1 MNPPDRNKPDCSY
14 FVGALWDIDPETS
27 VRHCS
32 NTVPCMCHRLL
43 RSQVYRAL
51 GIAMGYVGQGN
62 QAKFK
67 KPVLEFV
74 RAAFPDGNGI
84 PAGTD
89 VPAMAD
95 GEQAAYF
102 GDDAEENPA
111 PEVAQRFVAVL
122 KRVYG

>member
-1 MNPPDRNKPDCSY
+1 MNPPDRNKPDCSL
-14 FVGALWDIDPETS
+14 FVGALWDIDPVTS
-27 VRHCS
+27 IQHCS

-51 GIAMGYVGQGN
+51 GIAMGYVGHGN

-67 KPVLEFV
+67 MPVLEFV

-89 VPAMAD
+89 VPAMPDA
-95 GEQAAYF
+95 ELAAYV
-102 GDDAEENPA
+102 GDDAEENPST
-111 PEVAQRFVAVL
+111 EVAQLFVAVL
-122 KRVYG
+122 KRLYG